1 MAVIYLQ
8 HPVHGAMVFSSTMEA
23 DGARANGWV
32 DFVPVSGP
40 VEVKPVELPSFFGTP
55 VPEDFPARERL
66 MEAGHH
72 TLESIPRDVEEL
84 VKINGIGNA
93 TALKVLDALEG

>member
-8 HPVHGAMVFSSTMEA
+8 HPEHGAMVFSSTMEA

-40 VEVKPVELPSFFGTP
+40 AEVKPVELPSFFGTP
-55 VPEDFPARERL
+55 LPEDFPARDRL
-66 MEAGHH
+66 KDAGHN
-72 TLESIPRDVEEL
+72 TLESIPRDVEE
-84 VKINGIGNA
+84 
-93 TALKVLDALEG
+93 